1 MVKAVFHALR
11 ALSSEID
18 RLDGVA
24 AEQFGLNRTDHRAL
38 DILDRLGAIPAKAL
52 AEALGLTTG
61 GVTTVIDRLEAAGYA
76 RRKLDPIDRRR
87 VLVEPTEQ
95 MGERQS
101 QVFGSLIAA
110 QLKLIANY
118 DDAEL
123 AVIQGFLEGTQVL
136 ISSHIRLG

>member
-1 MVKAVFHALR
+1 M
-11 ALSSEID
+11 
-18 RLDGVA
+18 
-24 AEQFGLNRTDHRAL
+24 
-38 DILDRLGAIPAKAL
+38 
-52 AEALGLTTG
+52 
-61 GVTTVIDRLEAAGYA
+61 IDRLEAAGYA